1 MRIRLG
7 YDITYECPQPTPMLL
22 LLRVHPTR
30 ENDLLSPDEVI
41 PEPAVPVQ
49 SYLDGFG
56 NLCSRLTA
64 PAGGAARTRGW
75 LRVGRKRPPRSRIA
89 HLHPRRS

>member
-7 YDITYECPQPTPMLL
+7 YDITYACPQPTPMLL

-30 ENDLLSPDEVI
+30 ENDLLSPDAVI
-41 PEPAVPVQ
+41 TEPSVPVQ
-49 SYLDGFG
+49 SYLDGLG

-64 PAGGAARTRGW
+64 PTGSLDGNASRSPRPVDWTAIVGGSRTQ
-75 LRVGRKRPPRSRIA
+75 S
-89 HLHPRRS
+89 